1 MPAAQSAAARDRA
14 RDQGQGRDDGRGR
27 ASGGAVEEEEGWADG
42 GDQGRHKDDLTEIL
56 PIEPENFIVRNV
68 ILFGTS

>member
-42 GDQGRHKDDLTEIL
+42 DQGLDIRTI
-56 PIEPENFIVRNV
+56 
-68 ILFGTS
+68 

>member
-1 MPAAQSAAARDRA
+1 MLARPSASLMPAAQSAAARDRA

-42 GDQGRHKDDLTEIL
+42 DQGLDIRTI
-56 PIEPENFIVRNV
+56 
-68 ILFGTS
+68 